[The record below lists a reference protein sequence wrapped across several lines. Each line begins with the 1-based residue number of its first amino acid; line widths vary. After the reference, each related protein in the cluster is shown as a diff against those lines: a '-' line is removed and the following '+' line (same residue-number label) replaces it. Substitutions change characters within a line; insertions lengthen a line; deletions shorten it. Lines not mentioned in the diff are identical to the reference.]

1 MLKSVSITIFDVLRP
16 SASFDPLGRLN
27 SSSRQSSV
35 VSRRFQWLENSLASK
50 VPRKLFQVRLTTVDI
65 CFALLDKDLQ
75 RRWKPLIMHQYL
87 RIHFAVLP

>member
-16 SASFDPLGRLN
+16 SASFDPLRRLN

-50 VPRKLFQVRLTTVDI
+50 VLRKLFQVRLTTVDI

-75 RRWKPLIMHQYL
+75 R
-87 RIHFAVLP
+87 